1 MIFAAYMSPVEIS
14 RQSLTSPKLPLPKGP
29 SIRYRSSKP
38 SSLEKKSWR
47 EKRKVL
53 LRDEGVCDLK
63 GLGWVLKDEGMHFRC
78 RGIERG
84 GGGGWRG
91 KN

>member
-14 RQSLTSPKLPLPKGP
+14 RQSLTSPKLPFKA
-29 SIRYRSSKP
+29 IQSK
-38 SSLEKKSWR
+38 KKSWR

-53 LRDEGVCDLK
+53 LRDEGVRDLK

-84 GGGGWRG
+84 GGGWRG